1 MSMVVSLLDMK
12 CKHKLFGEK
21 KIHHLRV
28 RACLATQS
36 TTQFMHAERSTLKF
50 RCKTLTY

>member
-1 MSMVVSLLDMK
+1 MTMVVSLLDKK
-12 CKHKLFGEK
+12 CKHKFPREK

-28 RACLATQS
+28 RACLATQP
-36 TTQFMHAERSTLKF
+36 TVQFMHAECSALKF